1 MQPSR
6 TGPFKYVPITR
17 RPKLEWPNNARVALW
32 VIPNVET
39 FPLNEPVPGGLGKV
53 PDVYHWAAREYG
65 ARVGV
70 YRIMEVLERHGMKGS
85 VMLNSEVCDD
95 HPELIQDMLKLGWEL
110 LGHNQSNARYLY
122 QYGPEEERK
131 LIKDVFDKIEKAAG
145 KRPKGWLSSGLSETW
160 NTLDYL
166 IEAGAQYVCDWI
178 CDDQPYLM
186 NVGGKRLV
194 SVPYSGEIND
204 LPAMLR
210 GGHSPEEFDRMIRR
224 QFDTL
229 YAEGAKSGRVMAIAL
244 HPFVIGVPHRIGALD
259 SALRYILSH
268 DGVWK
273 TTGAEICAHWLNSA
287 QAKEAQKAA

>member
-6 TGPFKYVPITR
+6 TGPFKYVPINR
-17 RPKLEWPNNARVALW
+17 RPKLEWPNGARVALW
-32 VIPNVET
+32 IIPNVET

-53 PDVYHWAAREYG
+53 PDVYNWATREYG

-70 YRIMEVLERHGMKGS
+70 YRIMDVLERHGMKGS

-95 HPELIQDMLKLGWEL
+95 HPELIQDMVKLGWEM
-110 LGHNQSNARYLY
+110 LGHNQSNSRYLY
-122 QYGPEEERK
+122 QYSAEDERK
-131 LIKDVFDKIEKAAG
+131 LVLDVFNKIEKATG
-145 KRPKGWLSSGLSETW
+145 QRPKGWLSSGLSETW

-166 IEAGAQYVCDWI
+166 IEAGGQYVCDWI
-178 CDDQPYLM
+178 CDDQPYMM

-244 HPFVIGVPHRIGALD
+244 HPFIIGMPHRIGALD
-259 SALRYILSH
+259 SALRYILAH

-273 TTGAEICAHWLNSA
+273 TTGAEICAAWLKSA
-287 QAKEAQKAA
+287 QAQQQKAA